1 MVKYI
6 QLLLIKFI
14 QQSQKIDE
22 LKFYLSNT
30 QNRKFK
36 KLNDILLA
44 SGTIP
49 VVEPSPHHRKVES
62 LSPAGGCIF
71 SCVQPFYE
79 RAVSNLDP

>member
-1 MVKYI
+1 MVKYT
-6 QLLLIKFI
+6 QLLLIKCI

-22 LKFYLSNT
+22 LKFFHLNI

-49 VVEPSPHHRKVES
+49 AVEPSPHYPKVEGS
-62 LSPAGGCIF
+62 SPARGRILVVC
-71 SCVQPFYE
+71 
-79 RAVSNLDP
+79 DPSMNEL